1 MKIFVRFFFAIFVWS
16 AVSVS
21 PTQTQDKPLKKIG
34 WGVTS
39 LSASNWI
46 PWLAKEAKIYEKNG
60 LDPELILV
68 KGSGQTS
75 TAILGGSLFAAPV
88 ALPTVMLADLGGA
101 DLVNIAHTV
110 PGVQSKLVVK
120 PEIKRPEDIKG
131 KKIATSSLGSLGDFL
146 FKYIIRKHGMDP
158 NRDVIWLSIGT
169 PQERLQALMSGR
181 VDAAD
186 VSYPTDVQ
194 AQRLGYRVLWDA
206 RKEVVYPSMS
216 VVTRRKNIQ
225 DDRDTVMRMIR
236 SHVEGIAYFKTH
248 KDFSMKVLSK
258 YLRTNDQELLEGSY
272 EIFKEDFI
280 SVPYPIMKGLEATYE
295 YVAAT
300 NRKSAAASP
309 KSSWTRASSPSWT
322 RADSSKSC
330 TNSDRQRSK
339 EHGARSREIGA
350 GQRTEVRRRK
360 IPGPGRR
367 SSVRAK
373 HVLSPSRNI
382 ENLKSLRALLLVS
395 LTNKSVHHDQE
406 KRGQRQ

>member
-1 MKIFVRFFFAIFVWS
+1 MAKTFVGKILSVTLIASLIGLPLFAQ
-16 AVSVS
+16 A
-21 PTQTQDKPLKKIG
+21 QDKPLKKIS

-46 PWLAKEAKIYEKNG
+46 PWIAKDAKIYEKNG
-60 LDPELILV
+60 LDVELILV

-110 PGVQSKLVVK
+110 PGVQSTLLVK
-120 PEIKRPEDIKG
+120 QEIKKAEDLKG

-158 NRDVIWLSIGT
+158 NRDVLWISIGT
-169 PQERLQALMSGR
+169 PQERLQALASGV

-186 VSYPTDVQ
+186 VSYPVD
-194 AQRLGYRVLWDA
+194 AQGERMGFRVLFDA

-225 DDRDTVMRMIR
+225 DDRETVMRMIR

-258 YLRTNDQELLEGSY
+258 YLRMNDRELLEGSY
-272 EIFKEDFI
+272 EIFKDFFI
-280 SVPYPIMKGLEATYE
+280 SVPYPIMKGLEATYD
-295 YVAAT
+295 YVAT
-300 NRKSAAASP
+300 TKPEIRNRRPEEFMDPSFVAELDKSGFI
-309 KSSWTRASSPSWT
+309 K
-322 RADSSKSC
+322 KLY
-330 TNSDRQRSK
+330 
-339 EHGARSREIGA
+339 
-350 GQRTEVRRRK
+350 GQK
-360 IPGPGRR
+360 
-367 SSVRAK
+367 
-373 HVLSPSRNI
+373 
-382 ENLKSLRALLLVS
+382 
-395 LTNKSVHHDQE
+395 
-406 KRGQRQ
+406 